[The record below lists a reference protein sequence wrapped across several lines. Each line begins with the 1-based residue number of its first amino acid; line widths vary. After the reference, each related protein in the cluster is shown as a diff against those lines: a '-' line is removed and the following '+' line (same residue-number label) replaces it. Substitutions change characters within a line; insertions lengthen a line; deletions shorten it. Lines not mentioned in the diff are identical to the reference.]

1 MITSGR
7 SPTARCVPAALLDED
22 LAVTVT
28 VMDACTGS
36 PGPLAWLSLTGPVAD
51 RGGAAIAQDGARSVN
66 HG

>member
-1 MITSGR
+1 
-7 SPTARCVPAALLDED
+7 VPAALLDED